1 MFLSLKIQ
9 LLKTILTCWYI
20 KCIWPQYPVT
30 VESLYLILDV
40 EIRLYWERS
49 HICVTIPQWCK
60 KQKKK
65 EEEEA

>member
-30 VESLYLILDV
+30 VESLYLILEV
-40 EIRLYWERS
+40 EIRL
-49 HICVTIPQWCK
+49 
-60 KQKKK
+60 
-65 EEEEA
+65 